1 MTITI
6 ITTRLFFRGGGPLIN
21 LFVPFTLMIIYWQ
34 FHQQPKG
41 ALRRQSSA
49 ERETESNAI
58 LDAVEAGDHAEVK
71 AQRER

>member
-6 ITTRLFFRGGGPLIN
+6 ITTRLFFRGGPLIN
-21 LFVPFTLMIIYWQ
+21 LFVPFTLMIIGWQ
-34 FHQQPKG
+34 FHQQTKG

-49 ERETESNAI
+49 ERETESNVI

-71 AQRER
+71 AQSER